1 MLGHEKREPRLEH
14 QWSTR
19 PAACPKPKAR
29 GYPLASPLAA
39 MATAAAKANT
49 TPESI
54 IYTRISSANAMPEA
68 SGYPLASTGKGGKGN
83 GSDARKGRG
92 KGRGKVRSTSGYPL
106 AEASGYPLAEASGY
120 PLASTG
126 KGGTGN
132 GSDARKRRGKG
143 RGKVRSKS
151 KEEGGSSEAKQLAL
165 CHGYADYHDNII
177 EETFSES
184 QAKVL
189 TQHRSQTVLIESIDR
204 LTRDPND
211 QRLPAHQGCKIS
223 SPALLPPLPV
233 PDAAPATHVT

>member
-1 MLGHEKREPRLEH
+1 MLGYEKREPRLEH

-39 MATAAAKANT
+39 MAKAHAKANT

-177 EETFSES
+177 
-184 QAKVL
+184 
-189 TQHRSQTVLIESIDR
+189 TQHGSQTVLIESIDR
-204 LTRDPND
+204 LTGDPND
-211 QRLPAHQGCKIS
+211 QSLPAHQGCKIS

-233 PDAAPATHVT
+233 PDAASATHVP

>member
-1 MLGHEKREPRLEH
+1 M
-14 QWSTR
+14 
-19 PAACPKPKAR
+19 
-29 GYPLASPLAA
+29 
-39 MATAAAKANT
+39 AKAQAKAST
-49 TPESI
+49 KPESI

-106 AEASGYPLAEASGY
+106 AEASGYPLA
-120 PLASTG
+120 STG

-151 KEEGGSSEAKQLAL
+151 KEEGGSSGAKQLAL

-177 EETFSES
+177 GETFSES

-189 TQHRSQTVLIESIDR
+189 TQNRSQTVLIESIDR

-211 QRLPAHQGCKIS
+211 QRLLAHQGCKIS
-223 SPALLPPLPV
+223 SPTLLPPLPV